1 MSLKKSVL
9 ICMLLMHVI
18 FFFSCKQQNHSPTE
32 KKYKL
37 GLHIKPGS
45 KYYYTIHNETETNL
59 KLNDKKMENKNN
71 STVGLIYEMIKDT
84 AGGFVLK
91 IMYDSFHIVT
101 KKGDAVTEMDAAN
114 AANSFNPVEKMLSS
128 LKGNSIFVA
137 INDKGRVI
145 SVDGYKEITDKIMSF
160 IDVNNEMEKNKVQA
174 QISGLLGEGFVKN
187 NLEQSLNIFPDSA
200 LYVGD
205 SWTKKDTQSTEL
217 KLNLTTAYTLES
229 VKDSTAEIKSASE
242 INNLNTTADLM
253 GYNAT
258 VNFKGTEKGTIKI
271 DLRTGLLLNQK
282 STINVKGTVE
292 LNATKVPVIIKMT
305 REIVARK
312 SDIKCL

>member
-114 AANSFNPVEKMLSS
+114 AANSFNPVEKMLNS

-145 SVDGYKEITDKIMSF
+145 S
-160 IDVNNEMEKNKVQA
+160 
-174 QISGLLGEGFVKN
+174 GEGFVKN

-229 VKDSTAEIKSASE
+229 VKDSIVEIKSASE
-242 INNLNTTADLM
+242 INNVNTTADLM
-253 GYNAT
+253 GYSAT

-312 SDIKCL
+312 L

>member
-1 MSLKKSVL
+1 MPKINNITRCNL
-9 ICMLLMHVI
+9 I
-18 FFFSCKQQNHSPTE
+18 
-32 KKYKL
+32 
-37 GLHIKPGS
+37 
-45 KYYYTIHNETETNL
+45 
-59 KLNDKKMENKNN
+59 
-71 STVGLIYEMIKDT
+71 
-84 AGGFVLK
+84 
-91 IMYDSFHIVT
+91 
-101 KKGDAVTEMDAAN
+101 
-114 AANSFNPVEKMLSS
+114 
-128 LKGNSIFVA
+128 
-137 INDKGRVI
+137 
-145 SVDGYKEITDKIMSF
+145 YKEITDKIMSF

-205 SWTKKDTQSTEL
+205 SWRKKDTQSTEL

-242 INNLNTTADLM
+242 INNLNTTTDLM

-271 DLRTGLLLNQK
+271 DLRTGWLLNQK
-282 STINVKGTVE
+282 STINVEGTVE

-312 SDIKCL
+312 L

>member
-1 MSLKKSVL
+1 MQMKS
-9 ICMLLMHVI
+9 
-18 FFFSCKQQNHSPTE
+18 Q
-32 KKYKL
+32 
-37 GLHIKPGS
+37 
-45 KYYYTIHNETETNL
+45 
-59 KLNDKKMENKNN
+59 
-71 STVGLIYEMIKDT
+71 
-84 AGGFVLK
+84 A
-91 IMYDSFHIVT
+91 
-101 KKGDAVTEMDAAN
+101 
-114 AANSFNPVEKMLSS
+114 LSGIQES
-128 LKGNSIFVA
+128 
-137 INDKGRVI
+137 
-145 SVDGYKEITDKIMSF
+145 
-160 IDVNNEMEKNKVQA
+160 
-174 QISGLLGEGFVKN
+174 FVKN

-205 SWTKKDTQSTEL
+205 SWRKKVTQSTEL

-253 GYNAT
+253 GYSAT

-282 STINVKGTVE
+282 SIINVKGTVE

-312 SDIKCL
+312 L

>member
-114 AANSFNPVEKMLSS
+114 AANSFNPVEKMLNS

-145 SVDGYKEITDKIMSF
+145 S
-160 IDVNNEMEKNKVQA
+160 
-174 QISGLLGEGFVKN
+174 GEGFVKN

-229 VKDSTAEIKSASE
+229 VKDSTAEIKSTSE

-253 GYNAT
+253 GYSAT

-282 STINVKGTVE
+282 STINVEGTVE

-312 SDIKCL
+312 L